1 MTFRYCK
8 KIPLDARFFTS
19 RGWGDEEKLEPGG
32 TSTVRNALPLVSTR
46 WAVPTF
52 RGGSQDR
59 LYTSSIKSL
68 NQSGRARSTY
78 AARNGTMGTME
89 NVMSTAIKPMAMSQ
103 ICRSEMAG
111 GGTVDSAWGM

>member
-1 MTFRYCK
+1 MKKSRSLEVRRRFGMRCRSFRRAGRS
-8 KIPLDARFFTS
+8 LHS
-19 RGWGDEEKLEPGG
+19 E
-32 TSTVRNALPLVSTR
+32 
-46 WAVPTF
+46 
-52 RGGSQDR
+52 GSQDR

-78 AARNGTMGTME
+78 AARKGTMGTMK
-89 NVMSTAIKPMAMSQ
+89 NMMSTAIKPMAMSQ